1 VRQNITVV
9 RTCDRESYLPQ
20 CGHEAERGREVEAR
34 DKIHP
39 SKYFLLSDLIFHS
52 FHHLPLLHPIK
63 NPSMICPLIRSE
75 PL

>member
-1 VRQNITVV
+1 MKQ
-9 RTCDRESYLPQ
+9 RE
-20 CGHEAERGREVEAR
+20 GGREVEAR